1 MPDSPV
7 EAKFLDEHDKL
18 LAVERLRAN
27 QMGVVS
33 TEWKW
38 DHVIESLLDLK
49 TWFWFSLIFSIS
61 LDSLQT
67 HWP

>member
-7 EAKFLDEHDKL
+7 DAKFFNDHDKL

-33 TEWKW
+33 TTWKW
-38 DHVIESLLDLK
+38 QHVRESVLDLK

-61 LDSLQT
+61 
-67 HWP
+67 

>member
-7 EAKFLDEHDKL
+7 EAKFLNEHDKL

-33 TEWKW
+33 TNWKW
-38 DHVIESLLDLK
+38 DQAIESLLDLK
-49 TWFWFSLIFSIS
+49 TWLWFALIFVIS
-61 LDSLQT
+61 
-67 HWP
+67 

>member
-7 EAKFLDEHDKL
+7 EAKFLNEEEKL
-18 LAVERLRAN
+18 IAVERLRAN

-38 DHVIESLLDLK
+38 EHVREALLDLK
-49 TWFWFSLIFSIS
+49 TWFWFSLLFSIS
-61 LDSLQT
+61 
-67 HWP
+67 

>member
-7 EAKFLDEHDKL
+7 EAKFLNEHDKL

-33 TEWKW
+33 THWKW

-49 TWFWFSLIFSIS
+49 TWLWFALIFSIS
-61 LDSLQT
+61 
-67 HWP
+67 